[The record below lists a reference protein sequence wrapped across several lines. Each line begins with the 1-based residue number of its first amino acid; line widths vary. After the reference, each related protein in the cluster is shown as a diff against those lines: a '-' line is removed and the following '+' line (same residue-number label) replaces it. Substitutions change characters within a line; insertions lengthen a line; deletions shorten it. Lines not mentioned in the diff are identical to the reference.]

1 MAVISVSG
9 LGKIDVPNQVRVDP
23 CFLVLSVL
31 KTQNTVWPLKKLT
44 PRCAKSP
51 KTNTV
56 FVKHILIFVQHRD
69 VDIML

>member
-1 MAVISVSG
+1 MAVISFSG
-9 LGKIDVPNQVRVDP
+9 LGKIDVPNQVRVDH

-31 KTQNTVWPLKKLT
+31 KTQNTVWLLKKLT

-56 FVKHILIFVQHRD
+56 FVKYILIFVQHRD